1 MYYIKLNM
9 NEYIFKIYKI
19 KYIKIEQENIYRV
32 L

>member
-9 NEYIFKIYKI
+9 NEYTFKIYKI